1 MVYKLKKTNKRRYFK
16 NLQKRKSYK
25 NYKKNKMCGG
35 ANDITSNNI
44 IKKPDEI
51 ASNNI
56 IKNPDDIAAND
67 IMNKIEEQNK
77 IELPDIAEIPV
88 VGPVLEKT
96 GDLVEGAAVKG
107 LDMIG
112 NSIGVDINNPQSISE
127 KLDNI
132 KESLSDPVN
141 VEKTKE
147 ILGNA
152 GKYIEVGIE
161 AAMPV
166 IEKTVDKILPVF
178 TKESDKAVKAGLGT
192 VVNLAED
199 VAGPFIGIPRT
210 LLSAAEAFNASV
222 NAGSELVKGTAE
234 AIQGTQ
240 ENFNRIINE
249 NIPKIPDMNIPKIPN
264 VSNINMPNMNIPN
277 MNIPNMNIPK
287 IPNVSNMNI
296 PNMNIPKIPNVSN
309 MNMSNNDS
317 LKKYQNEAKMI
328 GGRTNKSQLDFL
340 KSHVNSSQIITQYGG
355 KINTKRRRY
364 LKNKITSRIYK

>member
-1 MVYKLKKTNKRRYFK
+1 
-16 NLQKRKSYK
+16 
-25 NYKKNKMCGG
+25 MCGG
-35 ANDITSNNI
+35 ANDIASNNI
-44 IKKPDEI
+44 IKKPD
-51 ASNNI
+51 
-56 IKNPDDIAAND
+56 DISANE

-264 VSNINMPNMNIPN
+264 VSNINMPNMNIP
-277 MNIPNMNIPK
+277 K

>member
-44 IKKPDEI
+44 IKNSDE
-51 ASNNI
+51 
-56 IKNPDDIAAND
+56 IAAND

-112 NSIGVDINNPQSISE
+112 NSIGVDINNPQSIGE

-147 ILGNA
+147 ILGNT

-166 IEKTVDKILPVF
+166 IEKTIDKILPVF

-234 AIQGTQ
+234 VIQGTQ
-240 ENFNRIINE
+240 ENYNRIINE
-249 NIPKIPDMNIPKIPN
+249 NLSKIPNVPNMNMPKIPN
-264 VSNINMPNMNIPN
+264 V
-277 MNIPNMNIPK
+277 PNMNIPK
-287 IPNVSNMNI
+287 IPNV
-296 PNMNIPKIPNVSN
+296 PN

>member
-56 IKNPDDIAAND
+56 IKKPDDISANE

-112 NSIGVDINNPQSISE
+112 NSIGVDINNPQSIGE

-234 AIQGTQ
+234 VIQGTQ
-240 ENFNRIINE
+240 ENYNRIINE
-249 NIPKIPDMNIPKIPN
+249 NLSKIPNVPNMNMPKIPN
-264 VSNINMPNMNIPN
+264 V
-277 MNIPNMNIPK
+277 PNMNIPK
-287 IPNVSNMNI
+287 IPNV
-296 PNMNIPKIPNVSN
+296 PN

>member
-35 ANDITSNNI
+35 ANDIARNNI
-44 IKKPDEI
+44 IKKPD
-51 ASNNI
+51 
-56 IKNPDDIAAND
+56 DISANE

-77 IELPDIAEIPV
+77 IDLPDIAEIPV

-132 KESLSDPVN
+132 KESLSNPEN

>member
-35 ANDITSNNI
+35 AN
-44 IKKPDEI
+44 EI

-287 IPNVSNMNI
+287 IPNVSNMN
-296 PNMNIPKIPNVSN
+296 
-309 MNMSNNDS
+309 MSNNDS